1 MPKSPFPFAPPPT
14 AMQLLPFALASS
26 LNASGGSL
34 TKFHLAPQPHT
45 QSTHWS
51 NNRKYLS
58 LLSPSLFG
66 PPRNRTS
73 SSVGW
78 VWGSTIP
85 SRCAMHSAAIA
96 NGLGRAGAT
105 SGLPTLRSRHHISPF
120 TQSVSW
126 GGVRSKA
133 GHVQISSAVM
143 AGKLPENLARYQWNC
158 STVGVSAGVSSSSLH
173 QLNRRSRQDLHKITL
188 CVLLSPANSTKHSS
202 YTFHDLWVIRAQ

>member
-1 MPKSPFPFAPPPT
+1 MFRSPFPFGPPPR
-14 AMQLLPFALASS
+14 AWQLLPFALASS

-34 TKFHLAPQPHT
+34 TKFHRAPQPHT

-51 NNRKYLS
+51 NNRRYLS
-58 LLSPSLFG
+58 RLSPSLFG

-73 SSVGW
+73 SSVGL

-105 SGLPTLRSRHHISPF
+105 SGLPTLRSLHHISPF
-120 TQSVSW
+120 TQSVS
-126 GGVRSKA
+126 GGGGQSKA
-133 GHVQISSAVM
+133 GHIQISSAVM

-158 STVGVSAGVSSSSLH
+158 STVECQPVFPPLLCTSQTDSADRTYTISRCVCCCR
-173 QLNRRSRQDLHKITL
+173 QPTRRSIAHTPSKI
-188 CVLLSPANSTKHSS
+188 CG
-202 YTFHDLWVIRAQ
+202 